1 MEARGGMS
9 KQGGSVETGL
19 RTEAP
24 HGLSLQQRVYLWLA
38 GIFVTSLLVADITG
52 AKFFHFGEVPLLGY
66 SVALEHSVG
75 MFAFPV
81 TFLLTDLVNEYYGSK
96 GARRIT
102 FLGLGMAAYAFVL
115 IYLARLAPPAPAGR
129 TFVEEEHF
137 QSVFA
142 MSNRLYVASLT
153 AHLVG
158 QMSDI
163 GMFWVFKKL
172 TKGRMLWLRATGSTV
187 VSQALDSLTISF
199 VLGYGTALASG
210 EKATTGFILE
220 TAAKGYGLKF
230 AIAVGIT
237 PLIYV
242 GHGVMKKWFGLRP
255 VRLG

>member
-1 MEARGGMS
+1 MANDGGRTES
-9 KQGGSVETGL
+9 GL
-19 RTEAP
+19 RTQSP

-38 GIFVTSLLVADITG
+38 GLFVTSLLVADITG
-52 AKFFHFGEVPLLGY
+52 SKFFHFGEVGLFGRTM
-66 SVALEHSVG
+66 ALEHSVG

-102 FLGLGMAAYAFVL
+102 FLGLGMAAYAFLL
-115 IYLARLAPPAPAGR
+115 IYAARVAPPAAPGR
-129 TFVEEEHF
+129 TFIAEESF
-137 QSVFA
+137 DAVFA

-153 AHLVG
+153 AFLLG
-158 QMSDI
+158 QMTDI

-187 VSQALDSLTISF
+187 VSQAIDSLTISF
-199 VLGYGTALASG
+199 VLGYGTVLASG
-210 EKATTGFILE
+210 ETATTGFILE
-220 TAAKGYGLKF
+220 TAAKGYGLKV
-230 AIAVGIT
+230 AIAVAIT

-242 GHGVMKKWFGLRP
+242 GHGVMHRFFGLRP